1 MPTAAGRTRVP
12 RHDPS
17 PGRNPRAVVFFG
29 IGAVAVLAGLFVAIA
44 EDVATGD
51 PIVRMDQGIADWLHG
66 HGHRALTAFLLFVTN
81 LHSMAGIAAMTA
93 AFSAYLAWKRAWYWL
108 LTVVLA
114 MAGGMALNSVYKH
127 AFQRARPVWD
137 HPLLSLTSYSFPSGH
152 AAGATL
158 FYGLLA
164 AYLMTRLRGAA
175 ARAACVAAAGLMIA
189 LVGFSRM
196 YLGVHYLT
204 DVLAAACASAAWLAL
219 CLLIV
224 HHFDRRRAA

>member
-1 MPTAAGRTRVP
+1 VL
-12 RHDPS
+12 
-17 PGRNPRAVVFFG
+17 VFG
-29 IGAVAVLAGLFVAIA
+29 IGAVAVLAGLFIAIA

-51 PIVRMDQGIADWLHG
+51 PIVRMDQGIADWLHA
-66 HGHRALTAFLLFVTN
+66 HGNPALTAFLLGVTH
-81 LHSMAGIAAMTA
+81 LHSTAGIAALTVV
-93 AFSAYLAWKRAWYWL
+93 FSAYLAWRRAWYWL
-108 LTVVLA
+108 LTVGLT
-114 MAGGMALNSVYKH
+114 MAGGMVLNTVYKQ

-137 HPLLSLTSYSFPSGH
+137 HPLLTLTSYSFPSGH
-152 AAGATL
+152 TAGATL

-164 AYLMTRLRGAA
+164 AYLLPRFRSLA
-175 ARAACVAAAGLMIA
+175 ARAACVAGAVAMVA

>member
-1 MPTAAGRTRVP
+1 
-12 RHDPS
+12 
-17 PGRNPRAVVFFG
+17 
-29 IGAVAVLAGLFVAIA
+29 
-44 EDVATGD
+44 
-51 PIVRMDQGIADWLHG
+51 MDQGIADWLHV
-66 HGHRALTAFLLFVTN
+66 HGNRALTAFLLGITH
-81 LHSMAGIAAMTA
+81 LHSVAGIAALTVLFA
-93 AFSAYLAWKRAWYWL
+93 AYLAWKRAWYWL

-114 MAGGMALNSVYKH
+114 VAGGMVLNSVYKQ

-137 HPLLSLTSYSFPSGH
+137 HPLLSLASYSFPSGH
-152 AAGATL
+152 TAGATL

-164 AYLMTRLRGAA
+164 AYLLTRWRSTA
-175 ARAACVAAAGLMIA
+175 ARAATVTGAAVMVA

-196 YLGVHYLT
+196 YLGVHYLS